1 MTLTLKLAGTCTLV
15 ASQAGNTIY
24 SPAPSI
30 TRSIIS
36 TIAE

>member
-24 SPAPSI
+24 NPAPSI